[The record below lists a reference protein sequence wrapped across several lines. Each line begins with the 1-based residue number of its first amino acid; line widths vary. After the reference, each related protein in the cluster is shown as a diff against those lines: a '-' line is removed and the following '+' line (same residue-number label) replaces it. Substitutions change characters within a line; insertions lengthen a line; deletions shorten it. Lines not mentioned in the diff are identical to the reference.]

1 MSKLDDI
8 DYLSGLIYEYLY
20 QKIQSR
26 PIESTMLLTNF
37 LEDLTIIK
45 KMYKGKQLN
54 DVINNVF
61 NTNLS
66 YSGFYESA
74 YVFKRLNNPQ
84 TDILI
89 REYPLNQELNPNTSL
104 NVDKIINYLL
114 SDLVIHKK
122 TKNILINICNIDIP
136 TSELEIFIK
145 KYPEIKVKNML
156 SVSIREHFYKLITLR
171 ECLEKENNIEIYKD
185 CIFQVLHCLDVIQ
198 SMYPSFRHNNLKID
212 TILMYKKSEKK
223 NTYTLNKKNYAFT
236 SAGDIKITNFLQ
248 SSIKDYVENI
258 SIEQNYL
265 VSGSETPDVNA
276 LEVAFSPTNEVDDD
290 IIASLGY
297 FNIGDYIGDPRQISS
312 SATSYPDL
320 NTLAAGYFQKYYD
333 RYDLYDYIRLIKFFD
348 NSLFKMIKDFVP
360 ARTNL
365 RSGVVVKQHL
375 LERNKYPQPMM
386 DTYQYQNSIY
396 NTQLINLSFL
406 WKF

>member
-26 PIESTMLLTNF
+26 PIESTMLSTNF

-54 DVINNVF
+54 DIINNVF

-89 REYPLNQELNPNTSL
+89 REYPLNQESNPNTSL
-104 NVDKIINYLL
+104 NVDKIINYVL

-198 SMYPSFRHNNLKID
+198 SMYPSFRHNNLNID

-236 SAGDIKITNFLQ
+236 SSGDIKITNFLK
-248 SSIKDYVENI
+248 SSIKDYVENV
-258 SIEQNYL
+258 SIEPDLQSPNIYYDIDIFLQSLLSLKLPKKISEFISRNYEKGITARQIIL
-265 VSGSETPDVNA
+265 NDSLFTNEELEELEDNIQTGGKRKNNKKSKKSKYNMSREEVEKILNIETPEEETLNFLKNKNINSDRNRK
-276 LEVAFSPTNEVDDD
+276 
-290 IIASLGY
+290 SL
-297 FNIGDYIGDPRQISS
+297 D
-312 SATSYPDL
+312 
-320 NTLAAGYFQKYYD
+320 NT
-333 RYDLYDYIRLIKFFD
+333 
-348 NSLFKMIKDFVP
+348 
-360 ARTNL
+360 
-365 RSGVVVKQHL
+365 
-375 LERNKYPQPMM
+375 
-386 DTYQYQNSIY
+386 
-396 NTQLINLSFL
+396 
-406 WKF
+406 